1 MKDIKMKIKNLALLF
16 VLSGVVTALQAN
28 PITAFMLAQNY
39 QRQLNDQ
46 QLKDNQCATS
56 KNLKVLKRKKEK
68 SAEHYAMVFQAM
80 QKAVD
85 LH

>member
-1 MKDIKMKIKNLALLF
+1 MKDIKMKIKNLVLLF
-16 VLSGVVTALQAN
+16 ILSSVAIGLQAN
-28 PITAFMLAQNY
+28 PITAFMLVQNY

-46 QLKDNQCATS
+46 QVKDNQCASS
-56 KNLKVLKRKKEK
+56 KKLKVLKRKKEK
-68 SAEHYAMVFQAM
+68 SPEHYAMVFQAM